1 MSLVAEEVSEQ
12 EQAPDFCRGRF
23 ELELVE
29 KPLPRDPL
37 KVLTNVPERFA
48 QLPLPAH
55 SSLTKKEHEQLWGK
69 KAMEMRNSSG
79 VRSQKEP
86 VSGTSKAIDD
96 SPAPLS
102 LAQLIKTANLAEAKA
117 SEEDKIKAMMIQ
129 SCWEYN
135 PATYVKKPPPSY
147 TCFRCGKPGHYIKN
161 CPTKG
166 DKTFEPVPRIKKST
180 GIPRSFLME
189 VEDPSTRGA
198 MLTSTGKYAIPIIN
212 AEAYA
217 RGKKEK
223 PPFLPAEP
231 PSSSSNND
239 PVPEELLC
247 LICKNITTDA
257 VIIPCCGNSYC
268 DECIRTALLESE
280 EHKCPTCHRTDVS
293 PDALV
298 ANKFL
303 RQIVNNFRNGT
314 GYTRRVHKQLG
325 QQPPPLVTPP
335 AALVTNAELSR
346 SSSLSIST
354 LSEEKFLCCAFLRSK
369 SPYGALSYPRSS
381 YTHCKSRSGS
391 SCTRSDSRS
400 RSRSRSY
407 SPLLPSPRRG
417 KGKSHN
423 YRSRSRSR
431 GHYRSRSR
439 SPVFRGQ
446 ARTQR
451 TTPQGEGER
460 EYFNRHTV
468 VPLYGMKAAYGRSVE
483 FQDPFEKQRYRE
495 WERNYGEWS
504 GKFDRGC
511 AAGAQPG
518 PPVNRETFSPER
530 FDPPETRREFLS
542 HTWGCRE
549 DCPGGQRHENRRI
562 AGDGPEKASGR
573 EHHGMKNP
581 TNSKEKEVKNPLGDD
596 RASKQRFQGKRRKED
611 ENEGF
616 PNAQL
621 FEGAKKPKRDS

>member
-1 MSLVAEEVSEQ
+1 MSPHVPTLSSPSKVLEKVTHLVDQGKPVDAICLDFSKAFDSVSHRILLDKMSSAQ
-12 EQAPDFCRGRF
+12 LGKHTVQWAQPRCAHHPGRSSPSPQPGHPWQGGQPRPPKPHQQGRHPCLLGHPGTFGTFAISYPGLQRAPCGCCFDSCEFHIQWTSPYVHQGTVVAPAPPVLPIPIPSYRHVQGF

-55 SSLTKKEHEQLWGK
+55 SSLAKKEHEQLWGK

-231 PSSSSNND
+231 PSSSSNKD

-354 LSEEKFLCCAFLRSK
+354 LSEEKVS
-369 SPYGALSYPRSS
+369 
-381 YTHCKSRSGS
+381 
-391 SCTRSDSRS
+391 
-400 RSRSRSY
+400 
-407 SPLLPSPRRG
+407 
-417 KGKSHN
+417 
-423 YRSRSRSR
+423 
-431 GHYRSRSR
+431 
-439 SPVFRGQ
+439 Q
-446 ARTQR
+446 
-451 TTPQGEGER
+451 
-460 EYFNRHTV
+460 
-468 VPLYGMKAAYGRSVE
+468 
-483 FQDPFEKQRYRE
+483 
-495 WERNYGEWS
+495 
-504 GKFDRGC
+504 
-511 AAGAQPG
+511 
-518 PPVNRETFSPER
+518 
-530 FDPPETRREFLS
+530 
-542 HTWGCRE
+542 
-549 DCPGGQRHENRRI
+549 
-562 AGDGPEKASGR
+562 
-573 EHHGMKNP
+573 
-581 TNSKEKEVKNPLGDD
+581 
-596 RASKQRFQGKRRKED
+596 
-611 ENEGF
+611 
-616 PNAQL
+616 
-621 FEGAKKPKRDS
+621 